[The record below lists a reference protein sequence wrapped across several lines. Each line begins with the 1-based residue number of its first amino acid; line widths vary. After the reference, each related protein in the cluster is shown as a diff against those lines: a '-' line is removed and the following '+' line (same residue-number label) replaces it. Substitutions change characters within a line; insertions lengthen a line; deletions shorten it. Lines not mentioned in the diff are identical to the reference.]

1 MGTPRPSF
9 RVFCTRSET
18 NLAPS
23 LCGLFVPSRPCTC
36 DPMTTLESQLNAKPD
51 IGLDSMDSVALMDR
65 FDDKYLIPYAWLP
78 DVIDA
83 LPKFRVLRI
92 NDGCM
97 TRYNNLYFDTQDD
110 RCFADHVRGKNK
122 RFKVRIR
129 HYTNTDVAFLEVKL
143 RDVYGKTTKHRVSR
157 NGQDA
162 WNAPLTKEETRFLES
177 HLGQVAVALV
187 PVLQSRFDRFTLA
200 DVDSG
205 ERVTMDHG
213 LEFVLPQKDLWTS
226 PIPNLV
232 VVERKQRHVNHQGP
246 LLHSFRAQKQR
257 RAPLGRSIRMSKFV
271 LGRLSTT
278 PELDAKSY
286 RSGLR
291 DIRRAQTF
299 ALNPE
304 LTQNH
309 LLR

>member
-1 MGTPRPSF
+1 
-9 RVFCTRSET
+9 
-18 NLAPS
+18 
-23 LCGLFVPSRPCTC
+23 
-36 DPMTTLESQLNAKPD
+36 MTTLESQLNAKPD

-83 LPKFRVLRI
+83 LPNFRVLRI

-162 WNAPLTKEETRFLES
+162 WDAPLTKEETRFLES
-177 HLGQVAVALV
+177 HLGQIAEALV

-304 LTQNH
+304 LTHNH

>member
-1 MGTPRPSF
+1 
-9 RVFCTRSET
+9 
-18 NLAPS
+18 
-23 LCGLFVPSRPCTC
+23 
-36 DPMTTLESQLNAKPD
+36 MTTLESQLNAKPD

-157 NGQDA
+157 NGKDA
-162 WNAPLTKEETRFLES
+162 WDAPLTTGETRFLAS
-177 HLGQVAVALV
+177 HLGQVADALM

-232 VVERKQRHVNHQGP
+232 VVERKQRPCQPPRAIASFFSSPKATSSPTRSFHSHVEVCAW
-246 LLHSFRAQKQR
+246 SFVHE
-257 RAPLGRSIRMSKFV
+257 P
-271 LGRLSTT
+271 
-278 PELDAKSY
+278 
-286 RSGLR
+286 
-291 DIRRAQTF
+291 
-299 ALNPE
+299 
-304 LTQNH
+304 
-309 LLR
+309 

>member
-1 MGTPRPSF
+1 
-9 RVFCTRSET
+9 
-18 NLAPS
+18 
-23 LCGLFVPSRPCTC
+23 
-36 DPMTTLESQLNAKPD
+36 MTTLESQLNAKPD

-143 RDVYGKTTKHRVSR
+143 RDVFGKTTKHRVSR

-162 WNAPLTKEETRFLES
+162 WDAPLTKEETRFLES
-177 HLGQVAVALV
+177 HLGQVAEALV
-187 PVLQSRFDRFTLA
+187 PVLQSRFDSFTLA

-213 LEFVLPQKDLWTS
+213 LEFVLPQRTFGPAPFPTWWWWSESNVMSTTKGHCFILFEPKS
-226 PIPNLV
+226 NVGPHSVVPFACRSLCLV
-232 VVERKQRHVNHQGP
+232 VCPRTLSWTRSPTDQGCETFVGPKP
-246 LLHSFRAQKQR
+246 L
-257 RAPLGRSIRMSKFV
+257 P
-271 LGRLSTT
+271 
-278 PELDAKSY
+278 
-286 RSGLR
+286 
-291 DIRRAQTF
+291 
-299 ALNPE
+299 
-304 LTQNH
+304 
-309 LLR
+309 

>member
-1 MGTPRPSF
+1 
-9 RVFCTRSET
+9 
-18 NLAPS
+18 
-23 LCGLFVPSRPCTC
+23 
-36 DPMTTLESQLNAKPD
+36 MTTLESQLNAKPD

-177 HLGQVAVALV
+177 GHNGPWAGICFA
-187 PVLQSRFDRFTLA
+187 S
-200 DVDSG
+200 
-205 ERVTMDHG
+205 
-213 LEFVLPQKDLWTS
+213 K
-226 PIPNLV
+226 
-232 VVERKQRHVNHQGP
+232 GP
-246 LLHSFRAQKQR
+246 LDQPHSQLGGGGAKATSCQPPRAIASVVSSPK
-257 RAPLGRSIRMSKFV
+257 ATSGPTRSFHSHVEVCAWSFV
-271 LGRLSTT
+271 HE
-278 PELDAKSY
+278 P
-286 RSGLR
+286 
-291 DIRRAQTF
+291 
-299 ALNPE
+299 
-304 LTQNH
+304 
-309 LLR
+309 